1 MRYPHPLSLT
11 AGAAGHGRPMSLLS
25 LKFSQALAHGRRSA
39 PLPDTRERLLVSLL
53 KKRATAQSIGAED
66 LEAILR
72 DQIKWAMP
80 TMDAE
85 GGREVVG

>member
-1 MRYPHPLSLT
+1 
-11 AGAAGHGRPMSLLS
+11 MSLLS
-25 LKFSQALAHGRRSA
+25 LKFTQALANGRRSV

-53 KKRATAQSIGAED
+53 KKRATAQAVGAED
-66 LEAILR
+66 LEAMLR

-85 GGREVVG
+85 GQRG

>member
-1 MRYPHPLSLT
+1 
-11 AGAAGHGRPMSLLS
+11 MSLLS
-25 LKFSQALAHGRRSA
+25 LKFTQALAQGRRSV

-53 KKRATAQSIGAED
+53 KKRATAHAIGADE

>member
-1 MRYPHPLSLT
+1 
-11 AGAAGHGRPMSLLS
+11 MSLLA
-25 LKFSQALAHGRRSA
+25 LKFSQALENGRRSA

-53 KKRATAQSIGAED
+53 RKRATAQAIGAED
-66 LEAILR
+66 LEAMLR
-72 DQIKWAMP
+72 DQIRWAMP

>member
-1 MRYPHPLSLT
+1 
-11 AGAAGHGRPMSLLS
+11 MSMLS
-25 LKFSQALAHGRRSA
+25 LKFTQALAQGRRCV

-53 KKRATAQSIGAED
+53 KKRATAQAQGAEE

-72 DQIKWAMP
+72 DQIKWSMP

-85 GGREVVG
+85 GVREVVG